1 MQMKITSQTSIRQIS
16 EKPNSGVCCAEISS
30 LFDPV
35 LFRAL
40 SDPNRIA
47 ILASLSICSG
57 EQSVSQIA
65 ELFDLNF
72 SVVSRHLKILRDAQ
86 VLNARKNGKEVLY
99 SVNAHKLADV
109 LKRMAVALENCC
121 GGNDACASE
130 KEGAQ

>member
-1 MQMKITSQTSIRQIS
+1 MQVKSTFRTVIHNIP
-16 EKPNSGVCCAEISS
+16 EKPNPRACCAEISS

-35 LFRAL
+35 LFKAL

-99 SVNAHKLADV
+99 MVNAYKLADV

-121 GGNDACASE
+121 GGNFACASE

>member
-1 MQMKITSQTSIRQIS
+1 MQTKFTPGTVINNIS
-16 EKPNSGVCCAEISS
+16 EKPNPRACCAEISS

-35 LFRAL
+35 LFKAL

-47 ILASLSICSG
+47 ILATLSICSC
-57 EQSVSQIA
+57 EQSVSRIA

-86 VLNARKNGKEVLY
+86 VLNARKNGKEMLY
-99 SVNAHKLADV
+99 MVNATNLADV
-109 LKRMAVALENCC
+109 LKRMAAALENCC
-121 GGNDACASE
+121 GGNDACATE

>member
-1 MQMKITSQTSIRQIS
+1 MQTKSTSRTVIHKIS
-16 EKPNSGVCCAEISS
+16 EKPNPRACCAEISA
-30 LFDPV
+30 LFDPN
-35 LFRAL
+35 LFKAL

-47 ILASLSICSG
+47 ILATLSICSC
-57 EQSVSQIA
+57 EQSVSRIA

-99 SVNAHKLADV
+99 MVNATKLADV

-121 GGNDACASE
+121 GGNDACATE